1 MSKQTSRQTSKQG
14 QSANKQ
20 SSNQNSKQA
29 RPANK
34 QIASSTVKQNTSAAK
49 PPTRQAMRQERRG
62 EERQRQLK
70 AKRQAARNKG
80 ILIGSLIAVAILVV
94 AGVSYTVYSNTHKN
108 ASAQNQTTPA
118 EAVFNSEYPPIGGV
132 YCDQLEQ
139 TAYHHHVHLTI
150 YINGQQ
156 VPFPAGAG
164 IAGDQTNPTCYY
176 WLHTHATDGVIHI
189 EAPAQHSFS
198 LKNFLDIWQ
207 SFASNNSSGTQYTFP
222 SELSLPAGWT
232 MYVNGKKVASDFSKI
247 DISSNQAWHELIT
260 LMYNSPN
267 AKPDMPGSY
276 NWPAGE

>member
-29 RPANK
+29 SPANK
-34 QIASSTVKQNTSAAK
+34 QIASGPVKQSNSATK
-49 PPTRQAMRQERRG
+49 PPTRQAMKQERRE
-62 EERQRQLK
+62 EERQRQLN
-70 AKRQAARNKG
+70 AKRRAARNKR
-80 ILIGSLIAVAILVV
+80 ILIGSIIAAAVLLVA
-94 AGVSYTVYSNTHKN
+94 AVSFAVYSNTHN
-108 ASAQNQTTPA
+108 ASAQNQASST
-118 EAVFNSEYPPIGGV
+118 EAVFDPAYPPVDGV

-150 YINGQQ
+150 YLNGQQ
-156 VPFPAGAG
+156 VPFPAGMG
-164 IAGDQTNPTCYY
+164 IAGGQTNPTCYY
-176 WLHTHATDGVIHI
+176 WLHTHATDGIIHI

-207 SFASNNSSGTQYTFP
+207 NFATSNSQFTFP
-222 SELSLPAGWT
+222 TQLSLNDGWT
-232 MYVNGKKVASDFSKI
+232 MYVNGKKVTSDFSKI
-247 DISSNQAWHELIT
+247 DISSDQAWHELIT

-276 NWPAGE
+276 NWQPGE